1 MGNVSLGC
9 SELVEGKGE
18 TRGLRV
24 EGLLLLSLCLVGV
37 SSESVSS
44 SGRLLSTGI
53 GGG

>member
-9 SELVEGKGE
+9 SALVEGKGE

-24 EGLLLLSLCLVGV
+24 EGLLLLCLVGV

-44 SGRLLSTGI
+44 SGRLLATGN